1 MIFPDAGHGSP
12 GASRADVGAKR
23 FRRESVWP
31 RANRTVAFALL
42 VVCTTAGC
50 GFELRGW
57 DLESSI
63 ESVHVAAKPGVRV
76 GGELRRALSQAG
88 VRIEP
93 LPSAAAM
100 IVELL
105 EERRGRRTVAVT
117 GSARAAEYEVTVS
130 VRFAIR
136 SGARVLREPVWLD
149 ASRVFVVDRDNI
161 AGTAGEQALIEAE
174 LANDLVGQLMR
185 ALNAAAAT
193 AAPPPAAAS
202 MAPPAPDGALAL
214 VAGRD
219 MRRIAPAEG
228 SALVTQVGAVRT
240 TFANRYAVKHKP
252 TRFVN
257 SMRGLMRYAG

>member
-1 MIFPDAGHGSP
+1 MP
-12 GASRADVGAKR
+12 ADFCRG
-23 FRRESVWP
+23 
-31 RANRTVAFALL
+31 LL
-42 VVCTTAGC
+42 VSIAVLALTLGTLSGC

-63 ESVHVAAKPGVRV
+63 ESVHVTAKPRVRLA
-76 GGELRRALSQAG
+76 GELRRALSQAG

-93 LPSAAAM
+93 RPSAAEM

-117 GSARAAEYEVTVS
+117 GSARAAEYEVTIS

-174 LANDLVGQLMR
+174 LANDLVGQIMR

-193 AAPPPAAAS
+193 LAPPAAS
-202 MAPPAPDGALAL
+202 GA
-214 VAGRD
+214 AGESR
-219 MRRIAPAEG
+219 
-228 SALVTQVGAVRT
+228 
-240 TFANRYAVKHKP
+240 
-252 TRFVN
+252 
-257 SMRGLMRYAG
+257 AG

>member
-1 MIFPDAGHGSP
+1 MRQARVPAAGTGN
-12 GASRADVGAKR
+12 GASLPADWLLRRAYSVSG
-23 FRRESVWP
+23 FRRTGTSS
-31 RANRTVAFALL
+31 ALAAIAVLALTL
-42 VVCTTAGC
+42 VSLSGC

-63 ESVHVAAKPGVRV
+63 ESVHVTARPRVRLA
-76 GGELRRALSQAG
+76 GELRRALSQAG

-93 LPSAAAM
+93 RPSAAEM

-117 GSARAAEYEVTVS
+117 GSARAAEYEVTIS

-174 LANDLVGQLMR
+174 LANDLVGQIMR

-193 AAPPPAAAS
+193 V
-202 MAPPAPDGALAL
+202 APPASGA
-214 VAGRD
+214 AG
-219 MRRIAPAEG
+219 
-228 SALVTQVGAVRT
+228 
-240 TFANRYAVKHKP
+240 
-252 TRFVN
+252 
-257 SMRGLMRYAG
+257 AG